1 MANSANF
8 FKVIGA
14 AALIAT
20 VYKVGEI
27 KGTLCT
33 GIKMAKEPERCEK
46 AKKIIDKA
54 EADLK
59 TIKEAHEAKKDIT
72 VKVEVVDTAEEAE
85 ENVSEDETE
94 DQPED

>member
-1 MANSANF
+1 MANSNF

-54 EADLK
+54 EADLN
-59 TIKEAHEAKKDIT
+59 TIKEAHEAKKDIS
-72 VKVEVVDTAEEAE
+72 VKIEVVEPAEEAE
-85 ENVSEDETE
+85 EAVEETDEPDE
-94 DQPED
+94 E

>member
-1 MANSANF
+1 MANSNF

-33 GIKMAKEPERCEK
+33 GIKMAKEPEQCEK
-46 AKKIIDKA
+46 AKKIIDKV
-54 EADLK
+54 EADLN
-59 TIKEAHEAKKDIT
+59 TIKEAHEAKKDIS
-72 VKVEVVDTAEEAE
+72 VKIEVVEPAEEAE
-85 ENVSEDETE
+85 EETVE
-94 DQPED
+94 ETDDQPED

>member
-1 MANSANF
+1 MANSNF

-54 EADLK
+54 EADLN
-59 TIKEAHEAKKDIT
+59 TIKEAHEAKKDIS
-72 VKVEVVDTAEEAE
+72 VKIEVVDSAEEAE
-85 ENVSEDETE
+85 EEAAEEADEPDE
-94 DQPED
+94 E

>member
-1 MANSANF
+1 MANANF

-27 KGTLCT
+27 KGALCT

-46 AKKIIDKA
+46 AKKVIDKA

-59 TIKEAHEAKKDIT
+59 TLKEAYEGKKDIA
-72 VKVEVVDTAEEAE
+72 VKVEVVEPAEEAE
-85 ENVSEDETE
+85 EETTIEVE